1 MNKHRFNLKS
11 LVAIF
16 LVFVTTLAIFVSNA
30 YNDYSIDLNKHTYR
44 RLMPAADVAPN
55 TFLPYLILKHQ
66 TLSFNKIVKNL
77 RQFGDNKEIPY
88 FLVMRNG
95 NFYSAYPII
104 TGLFALPF
112 YVVPIILNK
121 IPNLETPL
129 NLLKVLFVG
138 RIAASFYAALS
149 VSVMYLILKEI
160 YKNKG
165 SNIWI
170 FAFTAFYALG
180 TNTWSVASRGLWQHT
195 ISQLIISVAVLLLIK
210 GVAAPA
216 KPQLFGLIGFV
227 LGLAVLTRPTNIV
240 LAIVVTVYML
250 VERRKQFISF
260 LLPVGICAALFF
272 FYNRAIFGSPFIE
285 GYGARGDFDW
295 STPLTESLLGFAI
308 SPARS
313 FLFIS
318 PPLILAYYTI
328 YKTFKDKKFK
338 SGFNT
343 IYRYLGTAFILS
355 LLLFAKWY
363 TWDGAPAFGYRMLS
377 DFLPIIGLLT
387 FETIVVMKR
396 WGTVLIIV
404 LMIYSI
410 YIHDNAVFNRK
421 SRCSPEHNW
430 SFYCLSPPSRKAEY

>member
-1 MNKHRFNLKS
+1 M
-11 LVAIF
+11 
-16 LVFVTTLAIFVSNA
+16 
-30 YNDYSIDLNKHTYR
+30 
-44 RLMPAADVAPN
+44 
-55 TFLPYLILKHQ
+55 
-66 TLSFNKIVKNL
+66 
-77 RQFGDNKEIPY
+77 
-88 FLVMRNG
+88 
-95 NFYSAYPII
+95 
-104 TGLFALPF
+104 
-112 YVVPIILNK
+112 
-121 IPNLETPL
+121 
-129 NLLKVLFVG
+129 G